1 MLFLLAMESLHK
13 LFRKAQSLGV
23 LSSLSKSCDMFRM
36 SLYADDVALFL
47 NPTSQDLSITIAILD
62 IFGGASGLETN
73 MSKIECYS
81 IHCVD
86 INLNFLGM
94 VGLKISQFPYNYL
107 GMPLHHKK
115 PTRAMFQPVIQK
127 IGGCLDGREI
137 S

>member
-1 MLFLLAMESLHK
+1 
-13 LFRKAQSLGV
+13 
-23 LSSLSKSCDMFRM
+23 M
-36 SLYADDVALFL
+36 SLYEDDVALFL

-73 MSKIECYS
+73 MSKIECYP
-81 IHCVD
+81 IHYVE
-86 INLNFLGM
+86 INLNFLDM